1 MRESAASHCS
11 RASWRAIRCF
21 SHCAHAVTSPS
32 AFDKKKTTK
41 RSASTNTPRRT
52 RRAISP
58 PSSARAGD
66 SPAKQRAI
74 KPIRRRIGDYKFKRN
89 KNDNGRGKRI
99 VPFHRPLRATGFA
112 LTVAEVIK
120 LGATHVAAADHLD
133 VRDHG
138 AVGLEYAL
146 HTLAVR
152 YLAHGNRGVEAAVAL
167 NKDHTNESQQTF
179 TGAFLHLHLHL
190 DGVAGREGRKLVLH
204 LFRFELLNNVAHDA
218 VCLFFTSDAADDM

>member
-74 KPIRRRIGDYKFKRN
+74 KPIRRRIGDNKFKRN

-99 VPFHRPLRATGFA
+99 VPFHRPLRATGFVWLVVTA
-112 LTVAEVIK
+112 FPGCGRICPDGRGGNKAW
-120 LGATHVAAADHLD
+120 
-133 VRDHG
+133 RD
-138 AVGLEYAL
+138 A
-146 HTLAVR
+146 R
-152 YLAHGNRGVEAAVAL
+152 RRGG
-167 NKDHTNESQQTF
+167 SP
-179 TGAFLHLHLHL
+179 
-190 DGVAGREGRKLVLH
+190 
-204 LFRFELLNNVAHDA
+204 
-218 VCLFFTSDAADDM
+218 